1 MRKESA
7 HIQKSMERRCLFF
20 VWNSTQTWNKEPL
33 LLHKENT
40 LQWTKSHPNPQPTGI
55 LRGEFFHKFSQQLE
69 NILKKFSPFWHFCGE
84 ANSISYFSKHKTW
97 PLLSPQKRRGG
108 EVHQGDKSLICFFR
122 EVVHPNRETS
132 TLLLRKEDIRIK
144 LMLVLSRVSLGW
156 NHPTSGSA
164 TMWCL
169 SIWCVSMSWMI
180 PHVESKPEWI

>member
-1 MRKESA
+1 MRKEAA

-20 VWNSTQTWNKEPL
+20 VWNSTQTCNKEPL

-40 LQWTKSHPNPQPTGI
+40 LQQTKSRPNPQPTGI
-55 LRGEFFHKFSQQLE
+55 LRGEFFSQIFSTTWKYFKEIFAL
-69 NILKKFSPFWHFCGE
+69 LTLLWRSKL
-84 ANSISYFSKHKTW
+84 SISYFSKHKTW
-97 PLLSPQKRRGG
+97 PLLSPQKRRGR
-108 EVHQGDKSLICFFR
+108 EVHWGDKSLICFFR
-122 EVVHPNRETS
+122 EVVHPEKQALSCWGRK
-132 TLLLRKEDIRIK
+132 TLGLSWCWYC
-144 LMLVLSRVSLGW
+144 SRVSLGW